1 MTPCPGADGRLT
13 TLERVSELS
22 ETTPQP
28 ARPPRT
34 ADPEPPQDEV
44 IRPLP
49 PAPRPVPGQP
59 YAQAPVPAAG
69 HPPRSATPPPQP
81 VAPAPQR
88 IPAEPGQP
96 ALGPQYAQPEPGPQF
111 AEPAPGPHFADPQA
125 APGPHAQAAPGPQFA
140 DPQAAPGP
148 HASPAPGPQFFE
160 RQPVPGPPFADV
172 QVPQALPGRPHVP
185 TGPGPQH
192 VQPQAP
198 TPEPFG
204 PQQPHGVGGAQPGGP
219 AQGPQPAPGPG
230 PAQAPHA
237 PTETPRTLQYRF
249 DGPEDAPVLVIG
261 PSLGTTWHMW
271 DRQIPELT
279 QHWRVFRYDLPGHGG
294 APAHA
299 APSVAEL
306 ADRLIAT
313 LDGLGVQRF
322 GYAGCSIGG
331 AVGADLALRHPH
343 RVASLALVASSPR
356 FGTADEFRQRGVIVR
371 TNGLEPMARTAPER
385 WFTPG
390 FAAAQPAIVEWAV
403 QMVRTTDPGC
413 YIAACEALAA
423 FDIRDHLGRIGVPT
437 LVLVGAED
445 QVTGPA
451 EARTLVAGI
460 PDARLALVPGA
471 SHLAPVE
478 QPAAVCDLL
487 LTHFSTAWQ
496 DAPAAPPVPPLVP
509 GPATPATS
517 FAPIAEIAPASGLPE
532 AAGPQRESGHE
543 RGTKVRREVLGDAHV
558 DAVNASTDVFTE
570 DFQELVTR
578 YAWGEVWSREGLDRR
593 TRSCITLTA
602 LVASGHLEGLAAHVR
617 AALRNGLTPAE
628 IKEVL
633 LQSAV
638 YCGIPAAGAA
648 FTIAQSVIQEET
660 TPPA

>member
-1 MTPCPGADGRLT
+1 M
-13 TLERVSELS
+13 SEVS

-28 ARPPRT
+28 VQAPHPGGPAPHPGAPHQAVPAPHQGPDAVPAPGAPGSFPAPYPPFGGGAPGFPEAAQPGRT
-34 ADPEPPQDEV
+34 
-44 IRPLP
+44 PLAP
-49 PAPRPVPGQP
+49 PAPQGPFAPQPPHIASVPQTAEAGQP
-59 YAQAPVPAAG
+59 G
-69 HPPRSATPPPQP
+69 
-81 VAPAPQR
+81 
-88 IPAEPGQP
+88 
-96 ALGPQYAQPEPGPQF
+96 PGPQT
-111 AEPAPGPHFADPQA
+111 APGPQA
-125 APGPHAQAAPGPQFA
+125 APGPLAVPGPQTASTPQAGQASPGPQATAVPQAAQAAPGPQA
-140 DPQAAPGP
+140 PSAPQGAQAA
-148 HASPAPGPQFFE
+148 
-160 RQPVPGPPFADV
+160 
-172 QVPQALPGRPHVP
+172 
-185 TGPGPQH
+185 TGL
-192 VQPQAP
+192 
-198 TPEPFG
+198 
-204 PQQPHGVGGAQPGGP
+204 
-219 AQGPQPAPGPG
+219 
-230 PAQAPHA
+230 
-237 PTETPRTLQYRF
+237 PRTLQYRF

-271 DRQIPELT
+271 DRQIPELS
-279 QHWRVFRYDLPGHGG
+279 QHWRIFRYDLPGHGG

-299 APSVAEL
+299 AASVAEL
-306 ADRLIAT
+306 GDRLLAT

-423 FDIRDHLGRIGVPT
+423 FDIRGALGRIGVPT

-478 QPAAVCDLL
+478 QPAAVSDLL
-487 LTHFSTAWQ
+487 LMHFSTAWQ
-496 DAPAAPPVPPLVP
+496 QDTSAAIPVLPHITAPAAPSTPFVPV
-509 GPATPATS
+509 
-517 FAPIAEIAPASGLPE
+517 AEIAPA
-532 AAGPQRESGHE
+532 AATPDAVAPTPDDRYEQ
-543 RGTKVRREVLGDAHV
+543 GTKVRREVLGDAHV
-558 DAVNASTDVFTE
+558 DAVNDTADAFTE

-578 YAWGEVWSREGLDRR
+578 YAWGEVWSRDGLDRR
-593 TRSCITLTA
+593 TRSVITLTA
-602 LVASGHLEGLAAHVR
+602 LVTSGHLEGLAAHTR

-633 LQSAV
+633 LQTAV

-648 FTIAQSVIQEET
+648 FAVAQKVIQEET

>member
-1 MTPCPGADGRLT
+1 M
-13 TLERVSELS
+13 SELS

-44 IRPLP
+44 IPPLT
-49 PAPRPVPGQP
+49 PAPGPGQP
-59 YAQAPVPAAG
+59 YTQAPGPAAG

-96 ALGPQYAQPEPGPQF
+96 TLGPQYAQPEPGPQF
-111 AEPAPGPHFADPQA
+111 SEPQAVPGPHTQPAPGPRFSEPPSAPDPHRQPEPGPQA
-125 APGPHAQAAPGPQFA
+125 VPGPHAHPAPDAQFSGP
-140 DPQAAPGP
+140 PSAPDP
-148 HASPAPGPQFFE
+148 HARPAPGPQFDE
-160 RQPVPGPPFADV
+160 PLLAPGPQFADV
-172 QVPQALPGRPHVP
+172 QVPQAAPGLPHVP

-192 VQPQAP
+192 VPSQA
-198 TPEPFG
+198 
-204 PQQPHGVGGAQPGGP
+204 PQQPHGVGGVQPGGAAGQGAQPGPGA
-219 AQGPQPAPGPG
+219 AQGPQGGAL
-230 PAQAPHA
+230 
-237 PTETPRTLQYRF
+237 LQYRF

-271 DRQIPELT
+271 DRQIPELS

-299 APSVAEL
+299 AHSVVEL
-306 ADRLIAT
+306 ADRLLAT

-322 GYAGCSIGG
+322 GYVGCSIGG

-343 RVASLALVASSPR
+343 RIASLALVASSPR

-487 LTHFSTAWQ
+487 LTHFSAAWQ
-496 DAPAAPPVPPLVP
+496 DAPTALTVAPPVP
-509 GPATPATS
+509 GPATPATP
-517 FAPIAEIAPASGLPE
+517 FAPVAEIAPAPGAPE
-532 AAGPQRESGHE
+532 AAGPERADRYE

-558 DAVNASTDVFTE
+558 DAVNASADAFTE

-578 YAWGEVWSREGLDRR
+578 YAWGEVWSRDGLDRR
-593 TRSCITLTA
+593 TRSCVTLTA
-602 LVASGHLEGLAAHVR
+602 LVASGHLEGLAAHTR